1 MTKKPTSNKKT
12 QIFIHNC
19 KAMEDIQKTDER
31 TRKSTLLKTTSIIT
45 VSWRICIN
53 IRFVAKCKMLYAQCA
68 MMNQEREDNKR
79 INFAVLLSEV
89 RFLVFFFTPEFL
101 VLFTEQFCIVLPHH
115 CLVQCILPSVFLH
128 HILITTIRES
138 PYQFF
143 SVF

>member
-1 MTKKPTSNKKT
+1 
-12 QIFIHNC
+12 
-19 KAMEDIQKTDER
+19 
-31 TRKSTLLKTTSIIT
+31 
-45 VSWRICIN
+45 
-53 IRFVAKCKMLYAQCA
+53 

-128 HILITTIRES
+128 LHSSSINHHYKGI
-138 PYQFF
+138 PF